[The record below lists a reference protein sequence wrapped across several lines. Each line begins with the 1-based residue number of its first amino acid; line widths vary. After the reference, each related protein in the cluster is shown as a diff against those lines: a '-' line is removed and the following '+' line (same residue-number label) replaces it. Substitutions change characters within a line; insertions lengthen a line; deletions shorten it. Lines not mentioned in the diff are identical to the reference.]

1 VGSSGADV
9 AGRRWAREAWG
20 VGLVVVGVES
30 GVCVCVRL
38 YGWCERRGCSSDEE
52 GLMRVGD

>member
-1 VGSSGADV
+1 MGSSGADV

-30 GVCVCVRL
+30 GVCVCVVA
-38 YGWCERRGCSSDEE
+38 
-52 GLMRVGD
+52 MVGTWWTLGAGG